1 MYYRAEKTF
10 NILASFLLITAVFV
24 LAPSA
29 HEETTA
35 LQNDIKAQ
43 FSRAWVQTIGDQ
55 PFFSEIG
62 LIYDGVQNFYAQ
74 AADSTVALI
83 KHEEADRDLALL
95 FQGIFSEF
103 KSAALAYLPAPQA
116 VVTQLDPMMET
127 VIEEVPR
134 LTAPA
139 GMVSGEVIQAPAIA
153 NTHRAWVTIQDNMT
167 GQLYCLAIY
176 NGEVNKYIGECVD
189 EYY

>member
-1 MYYRAEKTF
+1 MYYRAEQTF
-10 NILASFLLITAVFV
+10 YILASFVLFTAVFV
-24 LAPSA
+24 MAPSVQP
-29 HEETTA
+29 ETMA
-35 LQNDIKAQ
+35 LQDNIKTQ
-43 FSRAWVQTIGDQ
+43 FSRAFVQTIGDQ
-55 PFFSEIG
+55 PFLSEIG
-62 LIYDGVQNFYAQ
+62 FIYDGVQNFYAQ
-74 AADSTVALI
+74 AAESTLALI

-103 KSAALAYLPAPQA
+103 KDAALAYMPRPQA
-116 VVTQLDPMMET
+116 VVTQLDPMLDT
-127 VIEEVPR
+127 VIDEVPR

-139 GMVSGEVIQAPAIA
+139 GMVSGQTVDVPPIA
-153 NTHRAWVTIQDNMT
+153 NMHRAWVTIQDNMT